1 MSLDL
6 LAPAVFIV
14 SLVGISLP
22 LWIGPNLAR
31 RQEERTL
38 SLLARME
45 RFARRHNTFV
55 RNCNGTRYVVV
66 LGHKGFHYMVNGQ
79 FVSRAQLS
87 KALGV
92 QYERLIAKAEE
103 EEQRHGPT
111 PTFRTQPA

>member
-6 LAPAVFIV
+6 LAPVVFIL

-22 LWIGPNLAR
+22 LWVGPNLAR
-31 RQEERTL
+31 RQEERNL
-38 SLLARME
+38 SMLARME

-55 RNCNGTRYVVV
+55 RNCNSTRYVVV

-79 FVSRAQLS
+79 VVSREQLT
-87 KALGV
+87 KALGNS
-92 QYERLIAKAEE
+92 YSHLILKAEE

>member
-1 MSLDL
+1 MQLDL
-6 LAPAVFIV
+6 LAPFVFVV

-31 RQEERTL
+31 RQEERNL

-66 LGHKGFHYMVNGQ
+66 LGNKGFHYMASGQ
-79 FVSRAQLS
+79 FVTREQLA
-87 KALGV
+87 KALGN
-92 QYERLIAKAEE
+92 QYARLIDKAEE
-103 EEQRHGPT
+103 EEQRHGPS
-111 PTFRTQPA
+111 PTFRTQPT